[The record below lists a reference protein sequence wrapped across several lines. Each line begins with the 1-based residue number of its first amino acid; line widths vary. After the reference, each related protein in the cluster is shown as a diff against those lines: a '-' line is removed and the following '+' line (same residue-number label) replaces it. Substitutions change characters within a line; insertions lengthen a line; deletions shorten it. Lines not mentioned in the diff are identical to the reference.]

1 MYLKIKKKFP
11 LMLALFFILS
21 QTAFAAKNFIY
32 CSEGSP
38 SAFNPQITTDG
49 TSNNASSHTIYNRL
63 IEFKYGSTELV
74 PALATSWKVSKDK
87 KVFTFKLRKGVKFH
101 KTKYFTPSRDF
112 NADDVLFSY
121 NRQRLKEHP
130 YHKINGGLYEYWQY
144 MEMGKLIKD
153 IKKV

>member
-87 KVFTFKLRKGVKFH
+87 K
-101 KTKYFTPSRDF
+101 
-112 NADDVLFSY
+112 
-121 NRQRLKEHP
+121 
-130 YHKINGGLYEYWQY
+130 
-144 MEMGKLIKD
+144 
-153 IKKV
+153 